1 MCRRPTRSG
10 MGTSPFTRLWHLLQP
25 EREGHRGGGRVH
37 RGAADNPIAVL
48 SLTTPIAV
56 LSLTTPI
63 AVLSLTTPHRRTI
76 ADNPHRRT
84 VADNPHRRTVADN
97 PHRRTVADNPH
108 RLRHSVVA
116 DPRHRRSADMY
127 PRAGGGDPGHAS
139 VCRRVHPAVAL
150 LFRTPIDPC
159 SVLWHIV

>member
-63 AVLSLTTPHRRTI
+63 AVLSLTTPI
-76 ADNPHRRT
+76 AFGILLWLILVIAGVLTCILGRAAAIRAMQ
-84 VADNPHRRTVADN
+84 VY
-97 PHRRTVADNPH
+97 
-108 RLRHSVVA
+108 VVECIQ
-116 DPRHRRSADMY
+116 RWRYCSE
-127 PRAGGGDPGHAS
+127 
-139 VCRRVHPAVAL
+139 L
-150 LFRTPIDPC
+150 L
-159 SVLWHIV
+159 